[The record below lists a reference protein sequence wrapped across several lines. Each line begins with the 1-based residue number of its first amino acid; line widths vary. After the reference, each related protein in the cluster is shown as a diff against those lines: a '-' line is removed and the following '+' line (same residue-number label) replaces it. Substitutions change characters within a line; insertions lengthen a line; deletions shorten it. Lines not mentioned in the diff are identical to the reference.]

1 MLNHNFKSLL
11 TLVSR
16 LYVNSA
22 GPHLNWMD
30 ALFSLLLLCGNKPD
44 QNVGSEFDLQS
55 KHCCCLSQIL
65 LRMDLPIPQLLSAGC
80 LQPTAVPSPEYCP
93 WLMGTVQHRN
103 IGETVLLF
111 HFAGSLNDL
120 LPTVRKR
127 LVPYFQ
133 MGQLSGTISTP
144 GFSGIWDWGHTLPAP
159 PPVLNFPLTYFFV
172 PSVFTGVVPNHFNT
186 SLAQKCIS
194 ETLLVV
200 NLI

>member
-1 MLNHNFKSLL
+1 
-11 TLVSR
+11 
-16 LYVNSA
+16 
-22 GPHLNWMD
+22 MD

-65 LRMDLPIPQLLSAGC
+65 LRMDLPIPQLLSASC

-93 WLMGTVQHRN
+93 WLMGTVQHRT

-127 LVPYFQ
+127 LVPCFQ

-144 GFSGIWDWGHTLPAP
+144 GLSGIWDWGHTLPAP
-159 PPVLNFPLTYFFV
+159 PPVLNFPLTYFIF
-172 PSVFTGVVPNHFNT
+172 PLNFYRCHPKPLQYITCTKMHFWNSACSEPDLRQSGIFTEKKKKKSV
-186 SLAQKCIS
+186 SA
-194 ETLLVV
+194 
-200 NLI
+200 